1 MSIPN
6 PAHARSRARR
16 FAMQAL
22 YQRDL
27 SGTDLHEIRDQFLE
41 HEDFSSADREYFVEL
56 FNQVTRNT
64 GEIDTHIAQF
74 VDLPPGRLDPVERAI
89 LRIGTWELMSRLD
102 VPYRVVLNE
111 AVHLAKKFGAEQ
123 GHTFVNGV
131 LDKLAQQLRP
141 IEYRRHGTPAG
152 S

>member
-1 MSIPN
+1 MNLPH

-27 SGTDLHEIRDQFLE
+27 SGTELHEIRNQFLE
-41 HEDFSSADREYFVEL
+41 HEDFSAADREYFVEL
-56 FNQVTRNT
+56 FNQVTLHMA
-64 GEIDTHIAQF
+64 ELDTRIGRY

-89 LRIGTWELMSRLD
+89 LRIGAWELLSRSD
-102 VPYRVVLNE
+102 IPYRVVLNE
-111 AVHLAKKFGAEQ
+111 AVQLAKKFGAEQ

-131 LDKLAQQLRP
+131 LDRLAQELRP
-141 IEYRRHGTPAG
+141 LEYGKAGRRSGH
-152 S
+152 

>member
-1 MSIPN
+1 MALPH

-27 SGTDLHEIRDQFLE
+27 SGTELHEIRDQFLE
-41 HEDFSSADREYFVEL
+41 HEDFSAADREYFVEL

-64 GEIDTHIAQF
+64 GDIDIHIARF

-89 LRIGTWELMSRLD
+89 LRIGTWELMSRPD
-102 VPYRVVLNE
+102 IPYRVVINE
-111 AVHLAKKFGAEQ
+111 AVQLAKKFGAEQ

-131 LDKLAQQLRP
+131 LDRLARELRP
-141 IEYRRHGTPAG
+141 VEYRQPGTTAG

>member
-1 MSIPN
+1 MTYAH

-16 FAMQAL
+16 LAMQAL

-27 SGTDLHEIRDQFLE
+27 SGTDLHEIRAQFLDD
-41 HEDFSSADREYFVEL
+41 EDFSATDREYFVEL
-56 FNQVTRNT
+56 FNQVSRQS
-64 GEIDTHIAQF
+64 GDIDARIAQF

-89 LRIGTWELMSRLD
+89 LRIATWELMARLD
-102 VPYRVVLNE
+102 IPYRVVLNE
-111 AVHLAKKFGAEQ
+111 AVQLAKKFGAEQ

-131 LDKLAQQLRP
+131 LDKLAHELRA
-141 IEYRRHGTPAG
+141 IEYRQQGTRAG

>member
-1 MSIPN
+1 MSITH

-27 SGTDLHEIRDQFLE
+27 SGTELHEIRNQFLE
-41 HEDFSSADREYFVEL
+41 HEDFSGADRDYFIEL

-64 GEIDTHIAQF
+64 GDIDTHIARF

-89 LRIGTWELMSRLD
+89 LRIGTWELMSRPD
-102 VPYRVVLNE
+102 IPYRVILNE
-111 AVHLAKKFGAEQ
+111 AIQLAKKFGAEQ

-131 LDKLAQQLRP
+131 LDKLARELRP
-141 IEYRRHGTPAG
+141 IEYRQRGTTAG